1 MACCSTLRNM
11 EGQDAMSLIVA
22 NVIGTIFI
30 ALAYKICPYVL
41 LTIILVLFI
50 PLISQAKSYR
60 ELRIKLLRPKVK
72 AKRCYPIQTQNDFQ
86 EQLYFLG
93 VICDNHAIQAIQNRI
108 LRRRIKRL
116 TVCQAPILCN
126 RYHSIRTLLAQP
138 RFLVL
143 TLVHDSQISH
153 SVGLSV
159 TLRIL
164 YNDTLYNS
172 LLAILQSKE

>member
-108 LRRRIKRL
+108 LRKKRRL
-116 TVCQAPILCN
+116 TVCPAPILCN
-126 RYHSIRTLLAQP
+126 RYRSIRPLLVQP

-153 SVGLSV
+153 LVGLSV
-159 TLRIL
+159 TIP
-164 YNDTLYNS
+164 
-172 LLAILQSKE
+172 